1 MSIAAMAMRYL
12 FPLLLLLVLGT
23 PSASAKG
30 RFWSYTLTGTA
41 YDKATKDVL
50 RNTALMIGKQLVTTD
65 SLGHYTVTISGVTC
79 DKGTV
84 WQTGGATRRRMAS
97 WRCAVRSAVRARPST
112 ATGSSMR
119 SARAA
124 SRRARSSGGICT
136 CREGKAGGTLQS
148 TTSCRIIR
156 CSAYNIA
163 THSSSTPVKIHH
175 VV

>member
-84 WQTGGATRRRMAS
+84 WQIRRCNEKAYGQLE
-97 WRCAVRSAVRARPST
+97 V
-112 ATGSSMR
+112 
-119 SARAA
+119 
-124 SRRARSSGGICT
+124 RRAL
-136 CREGKAGGTLQS
+136 GGTS
-148 TTSCRIIR
+148 TTINSHWKQYAFCESGI
-156 CSAYNIA
+156 
-163 THSSSTPVKIHH
+163 TPCKEQRRDLYVP
-175 VV
+175 